1 MVRGLNSAAEGDLD
15 WMGEFAKGMMNS
27 FVDFVT
33 LTDLFRFSTAVLDV
47 VIVQIPRV
55 WQRHF
60 FERA

>member
-27 FVDFVT
+27 FVAFVT
-33 LTDLFRFSTAVLDV
+33 LTDLFRFSTAVFDV
-47 VIVQIPRV
+47 VIVQIPRI
-55 WQRHF
+55 WQCHF